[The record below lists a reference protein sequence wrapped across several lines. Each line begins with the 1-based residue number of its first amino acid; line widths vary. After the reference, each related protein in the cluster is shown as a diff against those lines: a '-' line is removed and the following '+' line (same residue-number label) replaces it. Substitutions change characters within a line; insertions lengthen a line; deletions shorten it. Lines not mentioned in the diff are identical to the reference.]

1 MNKKAYLAPDN
12 DIVEL
17 KHYLLC
23 HAQQETRHSC
33 GFKGFT
39 VSRFQGFHDLVRK
52 FGKIFLFIY
61 DITYLLFY
69 YILK

>member
-1 MNKKAYLAPDN
+1 MPRTARDQSATGIYHVM
-12 DIVEL
+12 I
-17 KHYLLC
+17 
-23 HAQQETRHSC
+23 RGIC